1 MRQASHAGG
10 RRAVRGV
17 PLTPVKP
24 GAAPLPMLRALM
36 LQEIVMARDD
46 DDVSV
51 PLGDD
56 WLALWVNFQRSLLGG
71 WATQMGALGG
81 WGACW

>member
-1 MRQASHAGG
+1 
-10 RRAVRGV
+10 
-17 PLTPVKP
+17 
-24 GAAPLPMLRALM
+24 M
-36 LQEIVMARDD
+36 LQEIVMARD

-81 WGACW
+81 WGACWRAVDRELWDQWAARFAGGVPIDG